1 MLCGEFPQVQ
11 YIDLREI
18 VHGMK
23 TVTIV
28 TNVHFVN
35 L

>member
-1 MLCGEFPQVQ
+1 MLCVEFPRAVH
-11 YIDLREI
+11 RFKG

-23 TVTIV
+23 AVTIV

>member
-1 MLCGEFPQVQ
+1 MLCVEFPSAVH
-11 YIDLREI
+11 RFKG
-18 VHGMK
+18 VHGIK
-23 TVTIV
+23 AVTIV